1 MLREHYPVTTVCQV
15 LDLAPS
21 TYFYQSQAQE
31 EQAGKRLLVEIA
43 GEWPT
48 YGARRLSHEL
58 KRRGHPI
65 GRQRTGRWMAELGL
79 QQQPKQ
85 RQQRTTQS
93 SHAFPRYPNLVAGLT
108 IVHPDQVWVGDITYV
123 RLQRDFVYLAIMMD
137 VFTRQ
142 LRGWHLSRSLDH
154 TLTKTALERA
164 LAQGRPH
171 IHHSD
176 QGGQYATP
184 HYTALLS
191 GVQISMA
198 EVGQAWQNGYAERVI
213 RTIKEDEIQLSDY
226 EDFADAWRQLGH
238 FIDTVYAHKRIHS
251 ALGYLTPAEFEAHW
265 RSQQQHTDTE

>member
-1 MLREHYPVTTVCQV
+1 MLRDRYPITTICQV
-15 LDLAPS
+15 LNLAPS
-21 TYFYQSQAQE
+21 TYFYPSQAKDE
-31 EQAGKRLLVEIA
+31 TALKRLLVEVA

-58 KRRGHPI
+58 QRRGHAI
-65 GRQRTGRWMAELGL
+65 GRQRTGHWMAELGL
-79 QQQPKQ
+79 QSKQ
-85 RQQRTTQS
+85 KRRLVRTTQS
-93 SHAFPRYPNLVAGLT
+93 NHALPRYPHLVAGLA
-108 IVHPDQVWVGDITYV
+108 ILHPDQVWVSDITHV
-123 RLQRDFVYLAIMMD
+123 RLPREVVYLAIVMD

-142 LRGWHLSRSLDH
+142 IRGWHLSRSLDH

-164 LAQGRPH
+164 LAQGRPL

-184 HYTALLS
+184 HYTNLLT

-213 RTIKEDEIQLSDY
+213 RTIKEDEIGLSEY
-226 EDFADAWRQLGH
+226 EGFADAWRQLGH

-265 RSQQQHTDTE
+265 RKQQQ